1 MYRQKKNPM
10 IGALVIYYVSMF
22 MQLLCLYGIFA
33 DINHM
38 EAYVITFVFVS
49 LTAMFSVLVY
59 DKSKRDL
66 Q

>member
-38 EAYVITFVFVS
+38 EAYVIAFVFVS
-49 LTAMFSVLVY
+49 LIATFSVLVY